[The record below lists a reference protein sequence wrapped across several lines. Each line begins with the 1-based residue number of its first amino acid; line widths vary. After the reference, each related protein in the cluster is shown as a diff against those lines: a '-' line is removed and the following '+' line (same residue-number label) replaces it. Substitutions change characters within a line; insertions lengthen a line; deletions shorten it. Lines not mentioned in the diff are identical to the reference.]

1 MMLAQLGAGLRSRVL
16 AAGSSAAH
24 LSSST
29 TPRRLTAAVT
39 AGVVAVLLVML
50 GAEVAMPR
58 GVSISAFV
66 FLPVLIAGW
75 LLPPSLAWP
84 VIGAAAGIRLVALL
98 EGPAN
103 GLTVAAEVLMIV
115 TIGAIATVAA
125 DRFRAWQRAQAEVVR
140 LTARDAIAA
149 EQDRIARQ
157 LTDDVVK
164 NLFATTLDLQSAIEL
179 VDAERPRVRITKAM
193 DRLDA
198 QITDL
203 RHIVFVRRP
212 DASAISRD

>member
-84 VIGAAAGIRLVALL
+84 VIGAAAGIR
-98 EGPAN
+98 
-103 GLTVAAEVLMIV
+103 IV
-115 TIGAIATVAA
+115 AIATVAA